1 MVQKYK
7 KKIQAER
14 SGQEKMKN
22 NEPILRD
29 CRISWRQA
37 DGIVKKLISIALYIE
52 IIVKTNILTLADFF
66 LFVFKS
72 LS

>member
-1 MVQKYK
+1 
-7 KKIQAER
+7 
-14 SGQEKMKN
+14 MKN